1 MGIVVDV
8 TEIFTIR
15 VMSMAKSRDINIF
28 IKEQKVMKTTRRI
41 FSMVLALMMVLSLSV
56 TAFADTTTTATL
68 NISVNGVQKASLHP
82 AAGQSVYEYLNSV
95 YTGTTISWSSF
106 NDIYGKPA
114 KNLDSLTIDGT
125 PYANGAVDG
134 STTSVKVE
142 KWGSIKGYGLVSV
155 EKDGDTIVGYNYVYV
170 GNSWVYSVKD
180 STGATVDVSD
190 KYMNQYEIQSGDVI
204 SLEFKFVTSEWTSD
218 EPILAAY
225 PYC

>member
-1 MGIVVDV
+1 
-8 TEIFTIR
+8 
-15 VMSMAKSRDINIF
+15 
-28 IKEQKVMKTTRRI
+28 MKTTRRI

-82 AAGQSVYEYLNSV
+82 AAGQSVYEYLNTV